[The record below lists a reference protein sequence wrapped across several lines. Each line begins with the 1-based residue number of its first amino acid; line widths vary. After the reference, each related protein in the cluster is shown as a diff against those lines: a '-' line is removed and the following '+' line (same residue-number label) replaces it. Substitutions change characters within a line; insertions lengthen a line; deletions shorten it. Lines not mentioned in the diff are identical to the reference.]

1 MIRIFLSILLFGFIL
16 TYSGTFAY
24 TESEKPLVSNHKQLT
39 SVKAMKGYAEWS
51 PDGKFIAVRS
61 GTHIEQD
68 FRLVVLNADGSNPR
82 ELTKPAEGV
91 FVYFPSWSP
100 DGKHI
105 LYTQDDMNVEVISIV
120 VVDAD
125 GSNQRTL
132 ASDANLSSWP
142 PAWSPDGKQIVFM
155 MRDDEIFDLYV
166 MNADGSNPHKVAT
179 GLGHCTNVFWRRIS

>member
-1 MIRIFLSILLFGFIL
+1 MNSDGSNQHLLSPIPVDAL
-16 TYSGTFAY
+16 
-24 TESEKPLVSNHKQLT
+24 EQPQ
-39 SVKAMKGYAEWS
+39 WS

-105 LYTQDDMNVEVISIV
+105 LYIQDDMNVEVISIV

-125 GSNQRTL
+125 GSNQRAL

-142 PAWSPDGKQIVFM
+142 PAWSPDGKQIVF
-155 MRDDEIFDLYV
+155 E
-166 MNADGSNPHKVAT
+166 AG
-179 GLGHCTNVFWRRIS
+179 